1 MKIIHVIAAIDPKYG
16 GLQAVAMRL
25 AAAQAGLGLDVHI
38 VSHGDDAIEAQVKE
52 IGRSI
57 PHFEHVHWHLL
68 PPAGSMETLF
78 CFSGRRVLKALLKDA
93 SFMHIHGVW
102 EPFLLYASKLARAA
116 RVPYCICPAG
126 MLDHWSL
133 GQRSW
138 KKKIALMLCYRKM
151 LNEAAFLHLL
161 NIDEMAA
168 VAPLKF
174 HARNLIIPNG
184 VFAEEFDP
192 LPARGHFKRKIALAH
207 GRRYI
212 LFLSRLHVKKGI
224 DILAS
229 AFAAICE
236 TYVDVDLVVAG
247 PPGGAEGQFMHL
259 VNKLNIRNRVFMVG
273 AIYGEAKLQAMVDAD
288 CFCLPSRQE
297 GFSMA
302 ITEALAC
309 ATPVVITD
317 QCHFPEVGSADAG
330 VIVAVD
336 AAEVAKGLAT
346 VLSNPA
352 KARTMGENG
361 RRLVLEKFTWPSIA
375 QATLEGYR
383 LSALEAAAS

>member
-38 VSHGDDAIEAQVKE
+38 VSHGDAAIEAQVKE

-116 RVPYCICPAG
+116 GVPYCICPAG

-192 LPARGHFKRKIALAH
+192 LPARGHFKRKIALAN

>member
-1 MKIIHVIAAIDPKYG
+1 MKIVHVIASIDPKHG
-16 GLQAVAMRL
+16 GLQAVAMRI
-25 AAAQAGLGLDVHI
+25 AAAQTALGLDVNI
-38 VSHGDDAIEAQVKE
+38 ISYGDAAIEAQVKE

-57 PHFEHVHWHLL
+57 PHFDNIRWHLL
-68 PPAGSMETLF
+68 PPAGPLETLF
-78 CFSGRRVLKALLKDA
+78 CLKGRRVLKALLKDA

-102 EPFLLYASKLARAA
+102 EPFLLHASRLARAA
-116 RVPYCICPAG
+116 GVPYCICPAG

-133 GQRSW
+133 EQRSW

-161 NIDEMAA
+161 NVDEVAA
-168 VAPLKF
+168 VEPLKF
-174 HARNLIIPNG
+174 QAPNLIIPNG
-184 VFAEEFDP
+184 VFAEEFDH
-192 LPARGHFKRKIALAH
+192 LPARGNFKRKIALAP

-212 LFLSRLHVKKGI
+212 LFLSRLHIKKGV
-224 DILAS
+224 DILAT

-236 TYVDVDLVVAG
+236 TYLDVDLVIAG
-247 PPGGAEGQFMHL
+247 PPGGAEGTLMSL
-259 VNKLNIRNRVFMVG
+259 IEKLNIRSRVILVG
-273 AIYGEAKLQAMVDAD
+273 AIYGDAKLEAMVDAD

-309 ATPVVITD
+309 GTPVVITD

-330 VIVAVD
+330 FIVSVEP
-336 AAEVAKGLAT
+336 AEVARALASM
-346 VLSNPA
+346 LGNPA

-361 RRLVLEKFTWPSIA
+361 RRLVLEKFTWPAIA
-375 QATLEGYR
+375 HATLEGYR
-383 LSALEAAAS
+383 LSEQEAAAS

>member
-38 VSHGDDAIEAQVKE
+38 VSHGDAAIEAQVKE

-102 EPFLLYASKLARAA
+102 EPFLLYASRLARAA
-116 RVPYCICPAG
+116 GVPYCICPAG

-247 PPGGAEGQFMHL
+247 PPSGAEGQFMHL

>member
-1 MKIIHVIAAIDPKYG
+1 MKIIHVIASIDPKHG

-25 AAAQAGLGLDVHI
+25 AAAQAGLGLDVNI
-38 VSHGDDAIEAQVKE
+38 VSYGDAAIEAQVKE

-57 PHFEHVHWHLL
+57 PHFENIHWHLL
-68 PPAGSMETLF
+68 EPAGRLETLF
-78 CFSGRRVLKALLKDA
+78 CFRGRRMLKALLKDA

-116 RVPYCICPAG
+116 GVPYCICPAG

-138 KKKIALMLCYRKM
+138 KKKIALMLCYRRM

-161 NIDEMAA
+161 NVDEMAA
-168 VAPLKF
+168 VEPLNF
-174 HARNLIIPNG
+174 QARNLIIPNG

-192 LPARGHFKRKIALAH
+192 LPTRGHFRQKIALAH

-212 LFLSRLHVKKGI
+212 LFLSRLHIKKGI

-229 AFAAICE
+229 AFAAISD

-247 PPGGAEGQFMHL
+247 PPGGAEGHFMHL
-259 VNKLNIRNRVFMVG
+259 VKKLNIRHRVFMVG
-273 AIYGEAKLQAMVDAD
+273 AIYGETKLEAMVDAD

-309 ATPVVITD
+309 GTPVVITD

-330 VIVAVD
+330 LIVSVD
-336 AAEVAKGLAT
+336 AAEVAKALAS
-346 VLSNPA
+346 VLGNPA
-352 KARTMGENG
+352 RARTMGENG
-361 RRLVLEKFTWPSIA
+361 RRLVLERFTWPTIA
-375 QATLEGYR
+375 HATLEGYR

>member
-1 MKIIHVIAAIDPKYG
+1 MKIIHVIASIDPKHG
-16 GLQAVAMRL
+16 GLQAVDMRL
-25 AAAQAGLGLDVHI
+25 AAAQTELGLDVNI
-38 VSHGDDAIEAQVKE
+38 VSYGDAAIEAQVKE
-52 IGRSI
+52 IGSSI
-57 PHFEHVHWHLL
+57 PHFENIRWHLL
-68 PPAGSMETLF
+68 PPPGRLETLF
-78 CFSGRRVLKALLKDA
+78 CFKGRRVLNDVLKDA

-116 RVPYCICPAG
+116 GVPYCVCPAG

-161 NIDEMAA
+161 NVDEVAA
-168 VAPLKF
+168 VETLNF
-174 HARNLIIPNG
+174 QARNLIIPNG

-192 LPARGHFKRKIALAH
+192 LPARGNFKHKIALAH

-212 LFLSRLHVKKGI
+212 LFLSRLHIKKGI

-229 AFAAICE
+229 AFSAICD

-247 PPGGAEGQFMHL
+247 PPGGAEGHFMHL
-259 VNKLNIRNRVFMVG
+259 VKKLNIRHRVFMVG
-273 AIYGEAKLQAMVDAD
+273 AIYGEAKLEAMVDAD

-309 ATPVVITD
+309 GTPVVITD
-317 QCHFPEVGSADAG
+317 QCHFPEVGVVDAG
-330 VIVAVD
+330 LIVSVD
-336 AAEVAKGLAT
+336 AAEVAKALANI
-346 VLSNPA
+346 LSNPA
-352 KARTMGENG
+352 RARTMGENG
-361 RRLVLEKFTWPSIA
+361 RRLVLERFTWPAIA
-375 QATLEGYR
+375 NATLEGYR
-383 LSALEAAAS
+383 LSAQEAAAS